1 MKPSGPSLWRA
12 LTTSAEVAEAVE
24 YCDLSTEALGYLWD
38 QLKVHLEWLR
48 SCGLG
53 SPGLDNIRSHIGY
66 TLPCDR
72 RNRVPYWVFEHLTR
86 ES

>member
-1 MKPSGPSLWRA
+1 MSNYNRA
-12 LTTSAEVAEAVE
+12 AGGRCRRVATI
-24 YCDLSTEALGYLWD
+24 SIRGLGYFWD
-38 QLKVHLEWLR
+38 KLKVHLEWLR

-72 RNRVPYWVFEHLTR
+72 MNRVPYWVFEHLTK